1 LYDRE
6 YRFEVQEYFVFKTM
20 ECPVVVDDYFNGED
34 YVNKCKDNKEDT
46 NGSESENELV
56 KQAKMFKDLL
66 IQRREHLCDSE
77 DHFVEHT
84 INAYKMN
91 DVVKQS
97 QIVEMK
103 NKMNMYKDNIINEY
117 DKGIDII
124 KASKIILEKKN
135 LYNNDKQ
142 LAKIID
148 DDNDNDNNES
158 DLDKFIEE
166 LNESLD
172 DANANADANGN

>member
-1 LYDRE
+1 
-6 YRFEVQEYFVFKTM
+6 
-20 ECPVVVDDYFNGED
+20 
-34 YVNKCKDNKEDT
+34 
-46 NGSESENELV
+46 
-56 KQAKMFKDLL
+56 
-66 IQRREHLCDSE
+66 
-77 DHFVEHT
+77 
-84 INAYKMN
+84 MN

-117 DKGIDII
+117 DKGIDIL

-142 LAKIID
+142 LAKLNND
-148 DDNDNDNNES
+148 DDKDKDNNDNES

-166 LNESLD
+166 LNASLD
-172 DANANADANGN
+172 DANSGN

>member
-1 LYDRE
+1 
-6 YRFEVQEYFVFKTM
+6 
-20 ECPVVVDDYFNGED
+20 
-34 YVNKCKDNKEDT
+34 
-46 NGSESENELV
+46 
-56 KQAKMFKDLL
+56 
-66 IQRREHLCDSE
+66 
-77 DHFVEHT
+77 
-84 INAYKMN
+84 MN

-103 NKMNMYKDNIINEY
+103 NKMNIYKDNIINEY

-148 DDNDNDNNES
+148 DDDNDNDNNES

-172 DANANADANGN
+172 DANGNANGNGN